1 MKKLDLTS
9 TLGRVPGVTFDCRH
23 LDAIDRTCWFA
34 RLEDSPQAISLA
46 EKLAPEIEECGALI
60 YAGKS
65 APVTMVTIEML
76 NSFVSGGPPLPT
88 AEFWREVVV
97 VPDIAMPEA
106 LGLFEVEGFPDS
118 LRLDVAHR
126 REEIAEEIRDLA
138 NRIHTS
144 IGPTRLIALCSSFAM
159 FGFCKQMGLSDRRL
173 AVDMALEI
181 NSRYFPTGPSPRSA
195 GKYWIQSGVFGF
207 GPT

>member
-1 MKKLDLTS
+1 MKKLDLKS
-9 TLGRVPGVTFDCRH
+9 TLERISGVTFDRRH

-34 RLEDSPQAISLA
+34 RLEDSPKAIALA

-65 APVTMVTIEML
+65 APTIMVTIDML
-76 NSFVSGGPPLPT
+76 NASVNGGPPLPSS
-88 AEFWREVVV
+88 EWWREVVV
-97 VPDIAMPEA
+97 VPDVAMPDA

-118 LRLDVAHR
+118 LRSDVAHR
-126 REEIAEEIRDLA
+126 REEIAEEMRDLA

-144 IGPTRLIALCSSFAM
+144 IGPIRLIALCSSCAT
-159 FGFCKQMGLSDRRL
+159 FGFCKQIAVSDRQL

-181 NSRYFPTGPSPRSA
+181 NGRYFPKGPSPRSA
-195 GKYWIQSGVFGF
+195 GKYWVKSGVFGF